1 MNTPRLV
8 MRTIAIFA
16 LTVTTITSMAVAQE
30 VSAEERF
37 ELQVMRE
44 QHLQE
49 KLVSA
54 FEELGLKAVV
64 RVSVQ
69 IDWTTKRRE
78 AIRLD
83 APVLIS
89 HMESLSEESFPGNAA
104 IPNAPEAIAP
114 RKSAST
120 SELLENF
127 EPPKEVT
134 EQVTPSGIVR
144 RLSIAAFI
152 EGDLSPVYDEHEK
165 KTGEFEYHP
174 ISRER
179 INSYA
184 DFIRAAVGNGLETT
198 RVFVI
203 DHPLRQTRNS
213 RR

>member
-1 MNTPRLV
+1 MNTPRIV
-8 MRTIAIFA
+8 IRTIAIFA

-203 DHPLRQTRNS
+203 DHPLRRTRNS